1 MDPGAQFPIKV
12 HTGCSWVRPC
22 LHSTGRPAAL
32 AVVRNREQLL
42 ILDLPVVSPLALG
55 IQKALGLRTQKLF
68 SLLKIQVIFENE
80 SIYFSTLFFPMFSRN
95 CFKNTLPLDDLFS
108 FFPPHWAHGLTQP
121 GMKEAPGSSGDG
133 FQEQQEVGVMETS
146 R

>member
-1 MDPGAQFPIKV
+1 M
-12 HTGCSWVRPC
+12 
-22 LHSTGRPAAL
+22 
-32 AVVRNREQLL
+32 VRNREQLL

-68 SLLKIQVIFENE
+68 SLLKIQVVFENE